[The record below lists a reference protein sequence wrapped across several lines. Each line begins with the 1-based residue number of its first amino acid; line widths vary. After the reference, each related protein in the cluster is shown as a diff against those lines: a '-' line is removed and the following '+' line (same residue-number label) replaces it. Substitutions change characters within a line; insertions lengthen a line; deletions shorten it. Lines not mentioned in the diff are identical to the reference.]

1 MKTIHT
7 LSAMKVG
14 QSATIQAFHV
24 DTGFQYRLNGLG
36 LRIGKTFEVIR
47 RAPFN
52 GPFHLRIGSTE
63 LMLRKQDAQMIE
75 VLM

>member
-7 LSAMKVG
+7 LSSMKVG
-14 QSATIQAFHV
+14 ETATVQALHV
-24 DTGFQYRLNGLG
+24 DTGFQYRLNGMG
-36 LRIGKTFEVIR
+36 LRIGKTFEIIR

-52 GPFHLRIGSTE
+52 GPFHLRIGNTE

>member
-1 MKTIHT
+1 MKTVHCLADMNIGET
-7 LSAMKVG
+7 
-14 QSATIQAFHV
+14 ATIQAIHV

-47 RAPFN
+47 HAPFN
-52 GPFHLRIGSTE
+52 GPFHLRVGNTE
-63 LMLRKQDAQMIE
+63 LMLRRQDAKMIE

>member
-1 MKTIHT
+1 
-7 LSAMKVG
+7 MKVG
-14 QSATIQAFHV
+14 ETATIQALHV

-47 RAPFN
+47 LAPFN
-52 GPFHLRIGSTE
+52 GPFQLRVGNTE
-63 LMLRKQDAQMIE
+63 LMLRKQDAKMIE